1 MGTGELSEKPDEML
15 EGTLAMDQHLILGG
29 SSNTPRR
36 FMLHEKKVRLGGL
49 VGSSTNF
56 TFTSTI
62 SGMNNDNLDLTGY
75 S

>member
-1 MGTGELSEKPDEML
+1 
-15 EGTLAMDQHLILGG
+15 
-29 SSNTPRR
+29 
-36 FMLHEKKVRLGGL
+36 MLHEKKVRLGGL